1 MTTERAPSPYR
12 KLLLSACGA
21 FAVLL
26 VVTTAAGARPAQSA
40 APAKAQA
47 SACADGDSTGITDSQ
62 ILLGH
67 TTVSTGEAGFVGQEN
82 DKGLNQAFKEFNA
95 AGGVDGRKIKSIAYD
110 DTYDT
115 SKAQQG
121 ARRLVQSDH
130 IFAWVGGNGT
140 PTLLAVMPYL
150 QQQKVPIVAD
160 YGPSSSIGTMENPYV
175 FNIWTNFTQ
184 EYEVMTDY
192 IIKKEGAGKA
202 NAPMA
207 FLRYNISLGADALKG
222 TERALERH
230 GLELTDRMQVST
242 NHTNWSSIAVSLKK
256 TGAKWVGI
264 QISATQGGQ
273 LLQAMHRIGYF
284 PNVFGESDFVDASF
298 GKTFGKDTNNF
309 YAALKI
315 RPADDPYPKWQ
326 TVRKAF
332 QKATG
337 KPMTSWNATGYA
349 QGLLAIKALK
359 TMEAPTRE
367 CFMEALEKVRNYDT
381 GILPPITFGPKIRQG
396 VQGVG
401 VAQWRNGKLVQVSPF
416 RKF

>member
-1 MTTERAPSPYR
+1 MAGHFVLGVSVVIGC
-12 KLLLSACGA
+12 LLAA
-21 FAVLL
+21 TVANAR
-26 VVTTAAGARPAQSA
+26 TATSETSA
-40 APAKAQA
+40 ATDCAK
-47 SACADGDSTGITDSQ
+47 GDSTGISDSE
-62 ILLGH
+62 IVLGH

-82 DKGLNQAFKEFNA
+82 DKGLNAVFKAVNA
-95 AGGVDGRKIKSIAYD
+95 AGGINGRKIKSIAYD

-115 SKAQQG
+115 AKAQQG

-160 YGPSSSIGTMENPYV
+160 YGPSSSIGTMANPYV

-184 EYEVMTDY
+184 EYEVVTDY
-192 IIKKEGAGKA
+192 IITHEGAGKA

-207 FLRYNISLGADALKG
+207 FVRYNISLGEDAQKG
-222 TERALERH
+222 TENALKRH
-230 GLELTDRMQVST
+230 GLKLTKSFQTTTT
-242 NHTNWSSIAVSLKK
+242 NTDWASVAQNVKK

-284 PNVFGESDFVDASF
+284 PRVFGESDFVDASF
-298 GKTFGKDTNNF
+298 GKTFGKDTNGF

-315 RPADDPYPKWQ
+315 RDASDKYPKW
-326 TVRKAF
+326 VKLRAAF
-332 QKATG
+332 KKATG
-337 KPMTSWNATGYA
+337 KDMTSWNATGYA
-349 QGLLAIKALK
+349 QGLLAVQALK
-359 TMEAPTRE
+359 TMKAPTRE
-367 CFMEALEKVRNYDT
+367 CFMEALTRIRNFDT
-381 GILPPITFGPKIRQG
+381 GIIPPITFGPTIRQG
-396 VQGVG
+396 VNAVG
-401 VAQWRNGKLVQVSPF
+401 VAQWRNGKLVVVTPF

>member
-1 MTTERAPSPYR
+1 MTTERARSPHR
-12 KLLLSACGA
+12 KLLLGACGA

-26 VVTTAAGARPAQSA
+26 VLTTAAGARPLHPA
-40 APAKAQA
+40 APAAA
-47 SACADGDSTGITDSQ
+47 LADDCTKGDGTGITDSQ
-62 ILLGH
+62 ILIGH

-121 ARRLVQSDH
+121 ARRLVESDH

-160 YGPSSSIGTMENPYV
+160 YGPSSSIGTMANPYV

-192 IIKKEGAGKA
+192 IVTHDGAGKA

-222 TERALERH
+222 TETALKRH
-230 GLELTDRMQVST
+230 GLKLTDVMQTTTT
-242 NHTNWSSIAVSLKK
+242 NTNWSSVAVGLKK

-264 QISATQGGQ
+264 QVSATQGGQ
-273 LLQAMHRIGYF
+273 VLQAMHRIGYF
-284 PNVFGESDFVDASF
+284 PHVFGESDFVDASF
-298 GKTFGKDTNNF
+298 GKTFGKDTNGF

-315 RPADDPYPKWQ
+315 RPATDPYPKWQ
-326 TVRKAF
+326 KVRKAF

-337 KPMTSWNATGYA
+337 KAMTSWNATGYA
-349 QGLLAIKALK
+349 QGQLAIQALK
-359 TMEAPTRE
+359 TMKAPTRE
-367 CFMEALEKVRNYDT
+367 CLMEALENVRNFDT
-381 GILPPITFGPKIRQG
+381 GIVPSITFGAKNRQG

-416 RKF
+416 HKF